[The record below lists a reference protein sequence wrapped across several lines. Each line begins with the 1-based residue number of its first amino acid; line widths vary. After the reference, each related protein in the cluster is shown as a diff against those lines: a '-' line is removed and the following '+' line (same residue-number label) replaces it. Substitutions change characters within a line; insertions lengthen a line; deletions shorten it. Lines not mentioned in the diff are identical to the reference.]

1 MVSVSYGDLHK
12 VLNLTVGDIPAEN
25 TEDLIDWAIDT
36 INLYGNTSI
45 NNMSG
50 ATPTKTVTLTS
61 KQRGAVFLMAKFLY
75 PSYRGPKDKVS
86 VDGISVQNVDPLFTP
101 GFDQVL
107 KRISRLL
114 QTRSIVLT

>member
-1 MVSVSYGDLHK
+1 MVSVTYSSFHS
-12 VLNLTVGDIPAEN
+12 VMNLTIGDIPAVN
-25 TEDLIDWAIDT
+25 TENLLDWAIDT
-36 INLYGNTSI
+36 INLYGNVSI
-45 NNMSG
+45 TNMAGVAGS
-50 ATPTKTVTLTS
+50 KTVTLTS

-86 VDGISVQNVDPLFTP
+86 VDGISIQNVDPLFIP
-101 GFDQVL
+101 GFDVVM